1 MKGFKK
7 KKFKVTFL
15 IEKNNNWIEQSL
27 IKYKFNLEKKYSF
40 RIQKNY
46 KNIKNEDIVFILNNT
61 KILPESFLSKNKL
74 NLIVHASKLP
84 KDRGFAP
91 VQYQVLRGKNII
103 DISLLEAAKE
113 VDTGDIFLRDKFMLD
128 KDDLSNEI
136 RKKQAKAMLNIIKKF
151 LDKYPKLKRNK
162 QKGTSNFNKRRYSD
176 SNQLNINKS
185 IKSQFNILRI
195 ANNEDY
201 PTQFKIHNKNYI
213 LKIYK
218 KEN

>member
-1 MKGFKK
+1 M
-7 KKFKVTFL
+7 
-15 IEKNNNWIEQSL
+15 
-27 IKYKFNLEKKYSF
+27 
-40 RIQKNY
+40 
-46 KNIKNEDIVFILNNT
+46 
-61 KILPESFLSKNKL
+61 
-74 NLIVHASKLP
+74 HASKLP

-201 PTQFKIHNKNYI
+201 PAQFKIHNKNYI